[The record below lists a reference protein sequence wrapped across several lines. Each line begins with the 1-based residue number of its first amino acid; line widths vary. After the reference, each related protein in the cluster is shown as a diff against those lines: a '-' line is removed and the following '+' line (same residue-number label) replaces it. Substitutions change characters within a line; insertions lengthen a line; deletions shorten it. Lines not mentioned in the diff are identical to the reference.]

1 MNFNFLG
8 RLVFIFSIVFIFQSC
23 KDDHDDVEKIPARF
37 SFSDNLSTV
46 IGDKVPLK
54 IEILEKD
61 ITQLDLVFED
71 SIFQSWKNPQS
82 DLNYEINLIGYGVG
96 AKSIKIVAKFS
107 DGTEYEDQRIVRILS
122 DVSPESKTAKIINS
136 YPHNAT
142 SFTQGLEFYDNILF
156 ESTGDPNRTAAT
168 MVAQVELETGK
179 IITKNGLD
187 ASYFGEGITILDGIM
202 YQLTW
207 TQQKCFMYDAKTLQI
222 KQKQFS
228 YTGEG
233 WGLCN
238 DGKNLIMSDGTER
251 IVFRNPNNFQVIK
264 SIEVYDNVGPRSKL
278 NELEYIDGKIYANV
292 WMLDMILEID
302 PETGKVLAE
311 IDGSSLATL
320 GRNGGDVLNG
330 IAHNPINKKT
340 YLTGK
345 YWSKLFEVII
355 E

>member
-1 MNFNFLG
+1 MNLNFLA
-8 RLVFIFSIVFIFQSC
+8 RVSFALCILFVVQSC
-23 KDDHDDVEKIPARF
+23 KDKIEDAEITPAIF

-46 IGDKVPLK
+46 YGETIPLK
-54 IEILEKD
+54 IKVLEKN
-61 ITQLDLVFED
+61 IEQLDLLFED
-71 SIFQSWKNPQS
+71 SVFRTWKNPQA
-82 DLNYEINLIGYGVG
+82 DFEFQLNLEGYGLG
-96 AKSIKIVAKFS
+96 AKSIRLISRLS
-107 DGTEYEDQRIVRILS
+107 DGSEFADTRILRILS
-122 DVSPESKTAKIINS
+122 DVSPAAKTARIVNS
-136 YPHNAT
+136 YPHNST
-142 SFTQGLEFYDNILF
+142 SFTQGLEFYENILF

-168 MVAQVELETGK
+168 MVAHVELETGK
-179 IITKNGLD
+179 IINKNGLD
-187 ASYFGEGITILDGIM
+187 ASFFGEGITILDNVL

-207 TQQKCFMYDAKTLQI
+207 TQQKCFLYDPITLEI
-222 KQKQFS
+222 KPKQFS

-233 WGLCN
+233 WGLAN
-238 DGKNLIMSDGTER
+238 DGKYLIMSDGTER
-251 IVFRNPNNFQVIK
+251 IVFRDPKNFQVVR

-320 GRNGGDVLNG
+320 GRSGGDVLNG
-330 IAHNPINKKT
+330 IAHNPINNKT

-345 YWSKLFEVII
+345 YWSKLFEVVI